1 MQKGR
6 GKNGLRGNFG
16 DKPLSE
22 DTHVI
27 KLSASLE
34 NKYSISNVY
43 EVPHSYNTD
52 KIVIMPVNTDTSF
65 IYWELTDRLLN
76 SKLRELNVDSANLSA
91 NLSAGLIIKIFE
103 TGQDCNKEIYSFK
116 TKEKIGKRYIKCH
129 ISFKPLAA
137 SAGILKGGEFVVLLK
152 SKTISSPSFEDTETE
167 GEIWMKKTKGMH
179 KIIKLPGSEI
189 KSDITLIIKETKLH
203 KYYKETMELKGTS
216 FSGVIVLKPPSSR
229 A

>member
-1 MQKGR
+1 MQKGK
-6 GKNGLRGNFG
+6 GKKGLRGNFG

-27 KLSASLE
+27 KLLASLE

-43 EVPHSYNTD
+43 EVPHAYNID

-76 SKLRELNVDSANLSA
+76 SKLRELNVDSANL
-91 NLSAGLIIKIFE
+91 IIKIFE
-103 TGQDCNKEIYSFK
+103 AGQDCKKEIYSFK

-129 ISFKPLAA
+129 ISFKSLVA
-137 SAGILKGGEFVVLLK
+137 SAGILKGEEFVVLLK
-152 SKTISSPSFEDTETE
+152 SKTISNPSSENTETE
-167 GEIWMKKTKGMH
+167 GEIWMKKTKDMY
-179 KIIKLPGSEI
+179 KIIKQPGSEI
-189 KSDITLIIKETKLH
+189 KSDITHIIKETKLQ
-203 KYYKETMELKGTS
+203 KYYKETIELNKNP
-216 FSGVIVLKPPSSR
+216 FSSIIVLKSPSSK